1 MQAKIRARCE
11 LATTV
16 TMALG
21 ARGKDMDAKAGK
33 IWKILQ
39 NIWYFYFY
47 HFLLV
52 IQQSRP

>member
-33 IWKILQ
+33 I
-39 NIWYFYFY
+39 
-47 HFLLV
+47 
-52 IQQSRP
+52 